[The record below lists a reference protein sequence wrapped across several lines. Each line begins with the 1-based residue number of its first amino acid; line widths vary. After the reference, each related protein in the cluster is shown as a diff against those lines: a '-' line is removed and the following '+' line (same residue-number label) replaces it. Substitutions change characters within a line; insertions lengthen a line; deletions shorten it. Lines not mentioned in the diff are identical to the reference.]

1 MDIER
6 LKELREEVFEDYKAY
21 MVKNLKDEDGKV
33 YPSTVPIDE
42 CSPIGKD
49 LLKLIDEAIARQS
62 EIEKVV
68 CPDCGGSGVYKEYD
82 EYDRYYVH
90 ACGTCDG
97 TGEIARK
104 SVKSEDVQRAIKTV
118 EGIAICSS
126 FKDQREDA
134 KLAITALQ
142 AYQPWIP
149 VSERLPERPE
159 YDWVLVH
166 ITLSPDGFVG
176 LPHVAELRRGKW
188 FSTEYDLPIEQILQ
202 GTVTHW
208 RPLPPKP
215 EGKG

>member
-6 LKELREEVFEDYKAY
+6 LKELKDYLRVANELSILNDD
-21 MVKNLKDEDGKV
+21 NLMQRIVDNNDV
-33 YPSTVPIDE
+33 TNTIDIAIE
-42 CSPIGKD
+42 
-49 LLKLIDEAIARQS
+49 LLNAEIARQ
-62 EIEKVV
+62 
-68 CPDCGGSGVYKEYD
+68 
-82 EYDRYYVH
+82 
-90 ACGTCDG
+90 
-97 TGEIARK
+97 
-104 SVKSEDVQRAIKTV
+104 SVKSEDVQKAIKTV

-142 AYQPWIP
+142 AYQPWIS
-149 VSERLPERPE
+149 VEDRLPEKPE

-188 FSTEYDLPIEQILQ
+188 FSTEYSLPIEQILQ

-208 RPLPPKP
+208 KPLPEPPKG
-215 EGKG
+215 E